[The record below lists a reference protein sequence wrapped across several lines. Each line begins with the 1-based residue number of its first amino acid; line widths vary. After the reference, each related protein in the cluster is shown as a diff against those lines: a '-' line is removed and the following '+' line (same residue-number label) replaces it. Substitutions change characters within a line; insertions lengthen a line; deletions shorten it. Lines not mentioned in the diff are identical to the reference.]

1 MAIMHPKYVYH
12 FNSLSEQR
20 LYNALKNQLPNN
32 YEVFYSVVWYSKD
45 EENNRI
51 NSESDFVIVDQ
62 NKGFICIEVKGGVR
76 YVHQDDKYIVYN
88 SDGENIIK
96 RISAFQQ
103 AENSMRY
110 FLNNYENIYNS
121 EFKGVYGFMA
131 AFPNYEIKN
140 DVERYFNQ
148 VKETTIDINDMEN
161 LEECIRRCFLYWNR
175 KNQTLP
181 ELFVSESKKKL
192 CEMFKRTYAI
202 EASKGALIEY
212 KNSELEKINS
222 VQHNI
227 INLLVNYNE
236 FAMKGAAGTGKSW
249 IAYQMACL
257 NAIANSRPTLLVSK
271 STLLA
276 NYFRNIKNISNYT
289 NFDIISLQQLKEKL
303 GITDI
308 ENYQITDNNRYS
320 VILVDE
326 AQDFTAEEAFFI
338 RDLLIKD
345 KNSKFYVFYDDE
357 QNIYSNNLDET
368 LNKFMVDLPAFVLT
382 ENLRNTK
389 NIYDWA
395 RERTSLGEASFSNQ
409 IDGPEPLMQSF
420 RTINQIGKYIS
431 QVINTLTKKDKVPM
445 EYINIVIDDD
455 IFEEFASD
463 SFDFS
468 VRNELSSKNC
478 DYISVFSTSEYKG
491 MESNVIFYIHK
502 KDSGY
507 SYKYVGLTRARF
519 FLYDIEYNEI

>member
-45 EENNRI
+45 ENNNRI

-62 NKGFICIEVKGGVR
+62 NKGFICIEVKGGVK

-88 SDGENIIK
+88 SDGENIVK

-110 FLNNYENIYNS
+110 FINNYENIYNS

-131 AFPNYEIKN
+131 AFPNYEIKDN
-140 DVERYFNQ
+140 VEKYFNQ
-148 VKETTIDINDMEN
+148 VKETTIDINDMDN
-161 LEECIRRCFLYWNR
+161 LEECVRKCFLYWNR
-175 KNQTLP
+175 KNQTLS
-181 ELFVSESKKKL
+181 ELFVGESKKKL

-202 EASKGALIEY
+202 EASKGAMIEY
-212 KNSELEKINS
+212 KNSELNKINS
-222 VQHNI
+222 VQQNI

-276 NYFRNIKNISNYT
+276 QYFRNLKNISNYSC
-289 NFDIISLQQLKEKL
+289 FDIISLKELQDKL
-303 GITDI
+303 GVFDI
-308 ENYQITDNNRYS
+308 DNYQINDIDRYS

-338 RDLLIKD
+338 RDLLLKD
-345 KNSKFYVFYDDE
+345 KNSKFYIFYDDE
-357 QNIYSNNLDET
+357 QNIYLNNLNET
-368 LNKFMVDLPAFVLT
+368 LNKFIVESPPFVLT

-395 RERTSLGEASFSNQ
+395 KVRTSLGEASFSNQ
-409 IDGPEPLMQSF
+409 IDGPEPYMQSF
-420 RTINQIGKYIS
+420 RTINQICKYVS
-431 QVINTLTKKDKVPM
+431 QTINTLTQKDKVPM

-455 IFEEFASD
+455 IFEKIDIGA
-463 SFDFS
+463 FDF
-468 VRNELSSKNC
+468 NLKHELSSKNC
-478 DYISVFSTSEYKG
+478 DFISIFSTSEYKG
-491 MESNVIFYIHK
+491 LESNVIFYIHK
-502 KDSGY
+502 KETGH

>member
-1 MAIMHPKYVYH
+1 MAIMHPKYVLH

-32 YEVFYSVVWYSKD
+32 YDVFYSVVWYSKD
-45 EENNRI
+45 ENNNRI
-51 NSESDFVIVDQ
+51 NSESDFIVVDQ
-62 NKGFICIEVKGGVR
+62 NKGFICIEVKGGIK

-88 SDGENIIK
+88 ADGDNIVK

-121 EFKGVYGFMA
+121 EYKGVYGFMA

-140 DVERYFNQ
+140 DVEKYFNQ
-148 VKETTIDINDMEN
+148 VKETTIDINDMDN

-175 KNQTLP
+175 TNQTLP

-192 CEMFKRTYAI
+192 CEMFKRTYAV

-212 KNSELEKINS
+212 KNAELEKINS

-227 INLLVNYNE
+227 INLLINYNE

-257 NAIANSRPTLLVSK
+257 NAIANARPTLLVSK
-271 STLLA
+271 SPLLA
-276 NYFRNIKNISNYT
+276 KYFRNLKNISNYS
-289 NFDIISLQQLKEKL
+289 NFDIISFDDLLEKL
-303 GITDI
+303 NIVDI
-308 ENYQITDNNRYS
+308 ENYNLTDSNRYS

-326 AQDFTAEEAFFI
+326 AQDFSTEEAFLI

-345 KNSKFYVFYDDE
+345 SNSKFYIFYDDE
-357 QNIYSNNLDET
+357 QNIYENNLDET
-368 LNKFMVDLPAFVLT
+368 LSKFMVESPAFVLT

-409 IDGPEPLMQSF
+409 IDGPEPLMQTF
-420 RTINQIGKYIS
+420 RTVNQICKYVS
-431 QVINTLTKKDKVPM
+431 QVVNTLVEKDKVPN
-445 EYINIVIDDD
+445 EFINIVIDDNIYND
-455 IFEEFASD
+455 IDLNLLDFAIK
-463 SFDFS
+463 
-468 VRNELSSKNC
+468 NELSVKDA
-478 DYISVFSTSEYKG
+478 DYISVFKTSEYKG
-491 MESNVIFYIHK
+491 MESNVIFYIHR
-502 KDSGY
+502 DNSEY

-519 FLYDIEYNEI
+519 FLYDIEFKEL